1 MLIVKKFGGE
11 AVATTERIQNVAK
24 KCVDEY
30 KKGNKVVAVVSAM
43 GDTTDKLLDMAKS
56 VNPEASAR
64 ELDMLLST
72 GEQVSVALLA
82 MAINALGTPAVSLNA
97 SQVAM
102 HTTSVNGNARIK
114 RIDTER
120 VKRELEAGKIVVV
133 TGFQGVDKFD
143 DITTLGRGGSATT
156 AVALAASLR
165 AAECQIYTAEEGIYT
180 ANPHKISNAKKLNS
194 ISYDEVLELATLG
207 TMVLQNRSV
216 ELAKKYDVKLV
227 VRSYLSDEE
236 GTVITEDP
244 NMERMLVSGIATD
257 KNAARIAVM
266 GVKNEPGVAFK
277 VFDMLAQENINVDII
292 LQSIGRDDSKDISFT
307 VSRDEADKA
316 VAVLEANKARLTIQ
330 EVGVDKTVAK
340 VSIVGAG
347 MQTNPGVAA
356 KLFEA
361 MYNAGVN
368 ILMIS
373 TSEIRISMLVAETDV
388 DRAVRAAHD
397 AFIEE

>member
-11 AVATTERIQNVAK
+11 AVANTAMIQSAAK

-30 KKGNKVVAVVSAM
+30 KKGNKVVAVISAM
-43 GDTTDKLLDMAKS
+43 GDTTDKLLELAKS
-56 VNPEASAR
+56 VNSDASAR

-72 GEQVSVALLA
+72 GEQVSVSLFA
-82 MAINALGTPAVSLNA
+82 MAINAMGIPAISLNA

-102 HTTSVNGNARIK
+102 HTSSVNGNARLK
-114 RIDTER
+114 RIDTDR
-120 VKRELEAGKIVVV
+120 IKKELGDGKIVVV
-133 TGFQGVDKFD
+133 TGFQGVDKYD
-143 DITTLGRGGSATT
+143 NITTLGRGGSATT
-156 AVALAASLR
+156 AVALAATLR
-165 AAECQIYTAEEGIYT
+165 AAECQIYTAEDGIYT
-180 ANPHKISNAKKLNS
+180 ANPHKVSNAKKLDM

-207 TMVLQNRSV
+207 TMVLHNRSV

-227 VRSYLSDEE
+227 VRSYLNDEE

-277 VFDMLAQENINVDII
+277 VFDILAQEGINVDII

-307 VSRDEADKA
+307 VSRDVADKA
-316 VAVLEANKARLTIQ
+316 AQVLETNKDRLTIK
-330 EVGVDKTVAK
+330 EIGIDKTVAK

-373 TSEIRISMLVAETDV
+373 TSEIRISMLVAENDV

-397 AFIEE
+397 AFIED